1 MSAEF
6 WDPIAARRTDRARL
20 RASDADRE
28 RVLDTLQAAF
38 RQGRLAKDEFL
49 ARADQALDSRT
60 YGELAAIT
68 LSIPRPAR
76 PGSAA
81 VWTQPKTG
89 IDKRTV
95 AWGLF
100 LIGMPATLGTAFVT
114 HYLAF
119 FVLFV
124 VAFIGVTVTAQPAAE

>member
-1 MSAEF
+1 MSAEP
-6 WDPIAARRTDRARL
+6 WDPITARRTDRAWL
-20 RASDADRE
+20 RASHAERE
-28 RVLDTLQAAF
+28 RVLDTLHTAF

-60 YGELAAIT
+60 HGELAAIT

-89 IDKRTV
+89 IDKKTA
-95 AWGLF
+95 AWAVC
-100 LIGMPATLGTAFVT
+100 LIAMPVTLGIAFLT

-124 VAFIGVTVTAQPAAE
+124 VAFIGVTATAQPDG

>member
-1 MSAEF
+1 MPQEP
-6 WDPIAARRTDRARL
+6 WDPVTVRRTDRERL
-20 RASDADRE
+20 RACHADRE
-28 RVLDTLQAAF
+28 RVLDTLHTAF

-68 LSIPRPAR
+68 LSIPGPSEAR
-76 PGSAA
+76 PGAA
-81 VWTQPKTG
+81 WTQPRTG
-89 IDKRTV
+89 IDKKTV

-100 LIGMPATLGTAFVT
+100 LISMPATLGTAFVT
-114 HYLAF
+114 HYVAF

-124 VAFIGVTVTAQPAAE
+124 VAFIGVAVTAQADG

>member
-68 LSIPRPAR
+68 LSIPRPGEAG
-76 PGSAA
+76 PAGP
-81 VWTQPKTG
+81 WTQPKTG
-89 IDKRTV
+89 LNKKTV
-95 AWGLF
+95 AWAIF
-100 LIGMPATLGTAFVT
+100 LLAMPVTLGAAFVT

-119 FVLFV
+119 FLVLV
-124 VAFIGVTVTAQPAAE
+124 VGFIGVTVTAQPDG